1 MKKKK
6 VILISLITALVFM
19 ISGCVILPSELSS
32 VYLPKGSYDKA
43 LFFRAD
49 VSNVEFNGLQLEKK
63 DKFYVLP
70 YEKAAGLDYGTV
82 RYESSN
88 GQVHTEKV
96 FFRDTSFQMVIYSGG
111 DNSLTSSTDHIG
123 QDLTEICDAVA
134 NSAINM
140 TVNFI
145 ADYKSKPDKLWTVYK
160 FEGSYACI
168 ERLIET
174 YNNAEAEIDS
184 GSCETAESIILKVAS
199 ENKKTDLFLDFWNH
213 GSGWL
218 DESYVKSMKSIVQDS
233 TSRTFLKIGD
243 VRRILSSLKQ
253 KRGRNTDIVGFDA
266 CSMSCLE
273 VIYEVSELADY
284 FVGSVFLEDVQGW
297 HYEFLKEYRGDNE
310 ELLKGLVSSY
320 AKYYKGY
327 RNISMSAV
335 RLHGLKPF
343 INSSLC
349 AIKSRQE
356 LLPIYYLGSF
366 EAVMTD
372 VLQSIPQIKEFLVS
386 EYVYTDKV
394 ENYSGIGFAYSI
406 GSLTARQ
413 DYKQLLFYK
422 DNSSWIES
430 VWGSLK

>member
-1 MKKKK
+1 MRKKKF
-6 VILISLITALVFM
+6 ILISLIVVLVFM
-19 ISGCVILPSELSS
+19 ISGCVIFPSELSS
-32 VYLPKGSYDKA
+32 VYLPKGNYDKA
-43 LFFRAD
+43 LFFRTD
-49 VSNVEFNGLQLEKK
+49 VSNVEFNGLPLEKK
-63 DKFYVLP
+63 EGYYVLA

-88 GQVHTEKV
+88 GQMHTEKV

-111 DNSLTSSTDHIG
+111 DNSLTSWTDHIWE
-123 QDLTEICDAVA
+123 DLSEICDAVA
-134 NSAINM
+134 NSSLNM

-145 ADYKSKPDKLWTVYK
+145 ADYKSKPDRLWTVYK

-174 YNNAEAEIDS
+174 YNSGEAEIDS
-184 GSCETAESIILKVAS
+184 GSCAVAESIILEVAS
-199 ENKKTDLFLDFWNH
+199 ENKNTDLFLDFWNH

-233 TSRTFLKIGD
+233 TSGTFLKIGD

-310 ELLKGLVSSY
+310 ELLKALVSSY

-327 RNISMSAV
+327 KNISMSAV
-335 RLHGLKPF
+335 RLRGFKSF
-343 INSSLC
+343 IKESLC
-349 AIKSRQE
+349 SIKSRQE
-356 LLPIYYLGSF
+356 LLPVYYLGSF

-372 VLQSIPQIKEFLVS
+372 VIQSIPQIKEFLVS
-386 EYVYTDKV
+386 GYVYTDKT

-406 GSLTARQ
+406 GSLIAKQ